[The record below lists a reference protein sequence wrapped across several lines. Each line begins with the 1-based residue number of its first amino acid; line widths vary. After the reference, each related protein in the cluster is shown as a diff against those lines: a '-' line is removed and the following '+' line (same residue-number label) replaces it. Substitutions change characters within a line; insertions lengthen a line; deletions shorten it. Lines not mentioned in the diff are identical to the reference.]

1 MVKQLKL
8 RIVLIY
14 LHATT
19 SGMTDIDYHYWVVL
33 VKVAL
38 FCWSNSENVV
48 WLVCIFDTL
57 KQLIFNNKK
66 LKQLLVHS
74 ASRIKSGKK
83 KRKKLNVI
91 YEDKYCYLLEMTY
104 EYEGGPNSMATIFS
118 STKAIFIILCLFK
131 GTSIVWFIQ
140 LFANFVFCFHA
151 KKY

>member
-1 MVKQLKL
+1 MVKQLIL

-74 ASRIKSGKK
+74 ASRIKSGKQIK
-83 KRKKLNVI
+83 KEIECCLRGQVLLFIGNDLWIWGWSKLNG
-91 YEDKYCYLLEMTY
+91 YY
-104 EYEGGPNSMATIFS
+104 F
-118 STKAIFIILCLFK
+118 FK
-131 GTSIVWFIQ
+131 HQSYFHHSLFIQ
-140 LFANFVFCFHA
+140 RNKHRLIYPTFC
-151 KKY
+151 